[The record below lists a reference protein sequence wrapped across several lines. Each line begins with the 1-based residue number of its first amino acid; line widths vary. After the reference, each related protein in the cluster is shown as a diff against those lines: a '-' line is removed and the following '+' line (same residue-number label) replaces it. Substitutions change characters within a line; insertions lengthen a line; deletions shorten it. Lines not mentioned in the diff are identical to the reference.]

1 MVDAASLASR
11 DCTLLSAYRTI
22 HEANYDFTKACEALT
37 PNTSSQPGEVN
48 VGPKFFRDEFED
60 WSKSEVQL
68 FEEGNQKFQ
77 KGFSSDISFFLI
89 FYLKSSMQFATT
101 YCHGKNCP
109 QLLSFIT
116 CGKQVTDV

>member
-77 KGFSSDISFFLI
+77 KGFYCFTF
-89 FYLKSSMQFATT
+89 SMF
-101 YCHGKNCP
+101 
-109 QLLSFIT
+109 
-116 CGKQVTDV
+116 

>member
-1 MVDAASLASR
+1 MLKNVPRGQYFFRFICLSRSVGTFARALDKPSTIKLGLVDAASLASR

-77 KGFSSDISFFLI
+77 KGF
-89 FYLKSSMQFATT
+89 
-101 YCHGKNCP
+101 
-109 QLLSFIT
+109 
-116 CGKQVTDV
+116 

>member
-1 MVDAASLASR
+1 MKGLSAQKCPLWPIYFRFICLSRSVGTFARALDKPSTIKLGLVDAASLASR

-77 KGFSSDISFFLI
+77 KGF
-89 FYLKSSMQFATT
+89 
-101 YCHGKNCP
+101 
-109 QLLSFIT
+109 
-116 CGKQVTDV
+116 

>member
-37 PNTSSQPGEVN
+37 PNTSSKPGEVN

-77 KGFSSDISFFLI
+77 KGITFIQIVKYVVYFSL
-89 FYLKSSMQFATT
+89 
-101 YCHGKNCP
+101 
-109 QLLSFIT
+109 
-116 CGKQVTDV
+116 